1 MARVLVVDDDAG
13 LRSLLRRVLESDG
26 HDTVTAEDVP
36 TACAELADGDFEL
49 VLCDVNMP
57 GQSGLDFIHH
67 ALAADSD
74 LAVVMVTGVDDPKL
88 AGVALGLGAY
98 GYVVKPFRMSELS
111 IAVGNALRRRRL
123 EIENRSYREHLEQV
137 VLDRTRALRTA
148 IGDLE
153 RKEWEL
159 QASREETIR
168 RLARAAESRDQ
179 ETGLHIERVSRYS
192 TLLAGRLELE
202 PARCELIRLASPLH
216 DIGKI
221 AISDRILLKPG
232 ALSREE
238 RRAMQDHAELGHA
251 MLAGSGQELLDLAA
265 EIAWTHHERFDGI
278 GYPRGLAAGEI
289 PIEGRIVAVADVF
302 DALTSERVYRPELP
316 VEEALNLM
324 SLGRGTQLDPDV
336 FDLLL
341 DSLPAVLAIKNDHAD
356 EEVAVTGAAAATAV
370 AVAAATATAT

>member
-1 MARVLVVDDDAG
+1 MARVLVVDDEPE
-13 LRSLLRRVLESDG
+13 LRSLLCRVLDGDG

-36 TACAELADGDFEL
+36 AACAHLARSAFEL

-57 GQSGLDFIHH
+57 GRSGLDFIRD
-67 ALAADSD
+67 ALATDSD
-74 LAVVMVTGVDDPKL
+74 LAVVMVTAVDDPEL
-88 AGVALGLGAY
+88 AGVALELGAY
-98 GYVVKPFRMSELS
+98 GYVVKPFRASELS

-137 VLDRTRALRTA
+137 VLDRTAALRA
-148 IGDLE
+148 AVGDLE

-159 QASREETIR
+159 QASREETIY
-168 RLARAAESRDQ
+168 RLARAAESRNQ

-192 TLLAGRLELE
+192 TLLAMRLGLE
-202 PARCELIRLASPLH
+202 PVRCELIRLASPLH

-232 ALSREE
+232 ALSPEE
-238 RRAMQDHAELGHA
+238 RREMEDHAELGQA

-265 EIAWTHHERFDGI
+265 DIAWTHHERFDGL
-278 GYPRGLAAGEI
+278 GYPRGLVAGEI

-316 VEEALNLM
+316 VAEALSLM
-324 SLGRGTQLDPDV
+324 SVGRGTQLDPDV
-336 FDLLL
+336 LDMLL
-341 DSLPAVLAIKNDHAD
+341 DSLPAVLSLKAKHAD
-356 EEVAVTGAAAATAV
+356 ERLVDTAAAAAS
-370 AVAAATATAT
+370 